1 MNALLVQILINGL
14 SVGSVYALIA
24 IGYNL
29 VYGILEQLNFAH
41 GDVYTV
47 GCFITFSGLLAGI
60 NPFLCILLGMAAG
73 CLINLGV
80 ERFAYRPLRK
90 KGANRIAP
98 TISAVGIAYIMRN
111 VVQLVWGPQTFM
123 FDLGIFQKKN
133 FVVGDTIIGTLQ
145 IYILLIAILLMLAIT
160 LVLKKT
166 RIGQAITAIS
176 QSIPTAAMMGIK
188 VNRIIALVYG
198 LGAALGVV
206 GGLLFCSYYEFIY
219 MGIGFM
225 FGTMKAWQATIIG
238 GIGSLKGAV
247 IGAIVMG
254 LSETFISAYISSAY
268 KDAVVWA
275 IFIVFILIR
284 PKGMFPAQIA
294 EKV

>member
-238 GIGSLKGAV
+238 GIGSLKGGV
-247 IGAIVMG
+247 IGAIVVG

>member
-1 MNALLVQILINGL
+1 MLVQILINGL

>member
-225 FGTMKAWQATIIG
+225 FGTMKAWQATII
-238 GIGSLKGAV
+238 
-247 IGAIVMG
+247 
-254 LSETFISAYISSAY
+254 SAYISSAY

>member
-1 MNALLVQILINGL
+1 MLVQILINGL

-47 GCFITFSGLLAGI
+47 GCFVTFSSLMIGW
-60 NPFLCILLGMAAG
+60 NPLICIALGMATGFA
-73 CLINLGV
+73 INLGV
-80 ERFAYRPLRK
+80 ERFAYRPLRT

-98 TISAVGIAYIMRN
+98 TISAVGVAYIMRN

-123 FDLGIFQKKN
+123 FDLGLFQKN
-133 FVVGDTIIGTLQ
+133 SLHVGNTIIGMLQ
-145 IYILLIAILLMLAIT
+145 IYIFIIAVSLMLLLNVI
-160 LVLKKT
+160 LKKT
-166 RIGQAITAIS
+166 KMGQAIIAIS
-176 QSIPTAAMMGIK
+176 QSIPTAALMGVQ
-188 VNRIIALVYG
+188 VNRVIALVYG
-198 LGAALGVV
+198 LGAALGVI
-206 GGLLFCSYYEFIY
+206 GGLLFCSYYEFIF

-247 IGAIVMG
+247 IGAIIMG
-254 LSETFISAYISSAY
+254 ISETFISAYISTAY
-268 KDAVVWA
+268 KDALVWV
-275 IFIVFILIR
+275 IFIIFILIR
-284 PKGMFPAQIA
+284 PKGLFPAQIA

>member
-1 MNALLVQILINGL
+1 MLVQILINGL

-238 GIGSLKGAV
+238 GIGGLKGAV

>member
-80 ERFAYRPLRK
+80 ERLANPPRRK
-90 KGANRIAP
+90 KGANRNAP
-98 TISAVGIAYIMRN
+98 NNSAVGIAYIMRN

>member
-225 FGTMKAWQATIIG
+225 FGTMKARQATIIG